1 MSNAQKCHAPVP
13 LTAAHH
19 VADFECG
26 EITLEHWLKT
36 KALRNEG
43 RGASRTYVFCDDN
56 LVVAFYCLATGSV
69 SSELAPGS
77 IRRNMPDPIPV
88 MVLGRLAVDLA
99 WQRHGFGKA
108 LLRDAIL
115 RTLQVSEIVGVKAL
129 LVHALSDP
137 AVRFYEAKGFRPS
150 PTHPR
155 TLFLPLSEVVTDVT
169 HTSAKSRVG

>member
-1 MSNAQKCHAPVP
+1 LSDAKQWSAPAP

-26 EITLEHWLKT
+26 EATLDQWLKT
-36 KALRNEG
+36 RALRNEG
-43 RGASRTYVFCDDN
+43 RGASRTYVVCADHQ
-56 LVVAFYCLATGSV
+56 VVAFYCLATGSV
-69 SSELAPGS
+69 ASELAPGR

-99 WQRHGFGKA
+99 WQRHSLGKA

-115 RTLQVSEIVGVKAL
+115 RTIQVSEIVGVKAL

-137 AVRFYEAKGFRPS
+137 AVRFYEVNGFYPS
-150 PTHPR
+150 PTNPR
-155 TLFLPLSEVVTDVT
+155 TLFLPLSEV
-169 HTSAKSRVG
+169 

>member
-1 MSNAQKCHAPVP
+1 MSDAKQWSAPAP

-26 EITLEHWLKT
+26 EATLDQWLKT
-36 KALRNEG
+36 RALRNEG
-43 RGASRTYVFCDDN
+43 RGASRTYVVCADHQ
-56 LVVAFYCLATGSV
+56 VVAYYCLATGSV
-69 SSELAPGS
+69 SSELAPGR

-99 WQRHGFGKA
+99 WQRHSLGKA

-115 RTLQVSEIVGVKAL
+115 RTIQVSEIVGVKAL

-137 AVRFYEAKGFRPS
+137 AVRFYEANGFYPS
-150 PTHPR
+150 PTNPR
-155 TLFLPLSEVVTDVT
+155 TLFLPLSEV
-169 HTSAKSRVG
+169 